1 MRSINYL
8 TQLRLDNNVSVDIVA
23 KVLGIS
29 TDEYMKLEYYKDL
42 SVMPVKYL
50 IALAKL
56 YNISPAELISNL
68 SNNQDSNSDKSK
80 LDKIVEF
87 KELLHNAKCNKKITS
102 DEYDKV
108 MLCLDVMELS
118 LTESPE
124 SIKEIFRKSG
134 ASKSKCKMVDNFLK
148 SPKFDVDDNI
158 SVNNVVALQNFNKT
172 QNSILN
178 ILFGNNSQ
186 CITDTEQ
193 IKNIG
198 ILIQKCRK
206 ANGLTLREV
215 ATTTGITLETLYL
228 YESGESDN
236 LYLAIVHAI
245 YNTLGIE
252 SEYVENPELHK
263 YMEYSD
269 VVLKFNYLY
278 NQLSESDRGTIDK
291 LIEISIEKENHE
303 KPHNSSK
310 P

>member
-1 MRSINYL
+1 MNNINYL
-8 TQLRLDNNVSVDIVA
+8 TRLRLDNNVSVDIIA

-29 TDEYMKLEYYKDL
+29 TDEYMKLESYKDL
-42 SVMPVKYL
+42 SMMSVKYL
-50 IALAKL
+50 MILAKL

-68 SNNQDSNSDKSK
+68 NNNQETNTDKSK
-80 LDKIVEF
+80 LERIVEF

-102 DEYDKV
+102 GEYDKV

-148 SPKFDVDDNI
+148 SPKFDIDDNI
-158 SVNNVVALQNFNKT
+158 SVDNVVALQNFNKT
-172 QNSILN
+172 QDSILN

-206 ANGLTLREV
+206 ANGLTLKEV
-215 ATTTGITLETLYL
+215 ATSTGITVETLYL

-245 YNTLGIE
+245 YNVLGIGL
-252 SEYVENPELHK
+252 EYIKNPELHK

-278 NQLSESDRGTIDK
+278 NQLSERDKGTIEK
-291 LIEISIEKENHE
+291 LIEISLENE
-303 KPHNSSK
+303 S
-310 P
+310 